1 MSCNERRK
9 GNRKGNQQ
17 APLIRVNTVST
28 KPDLHVRVNRCVSDA
43 SFLITRMTQ
52 QRKQPIK
59 WPSFRNF
66 PFELFYSLARF
77 IFQVLWRQHYIRS
90 FNLLTYVHNLTFIRI
105 ARADIS
111 SALVFFVCV
120 CSCVKRINK
129 ASRRPW
135 NSDIRIDKIATNDIK
150 MRGLNTEKDMVYSSK
165 CGTTVFEIQTS
176 DVPLPQLR
184 GRLLKLLLWWSF
196 QS

>member
-1 MSCNERRK
+1 MPCNERRK

-66 PFELFYSLARF
+66 PFDLFYILARF
-77 IFQVLWRQHYIRS
+77 IFQVLWRQHYYYRQSPVLIYLPMFTTLHLFVS
-90 FNLLTYVHNLTFIRI
+90 HEQTFLLL
-105 ARADIS
+105 
-111 SALVFFVCV
+111 LFFCVCV

-135 NSDIRIDKIATNDIK
+135 NSDIRIDKIVTNDIK

-165 CGTTVFEIQTS
+165 CGTTVFEIQTT
-176 DVPLPQLR
+176 DVPP
-184 GRLLKLLLWWSF
+184 F
-196 QS
+196 PN